1 MEISE
6 RPNRALDDG
15 EVQVRVLDMPG
26 DGAREGADE
35 GAQYF
40 YILDRPDA
48 FCHCCWEAGDPE
60 PMYIVDIG
68 SIRGNGDA
76 CGHSQAKKLLV
87 PPKSHHPLPA
97 VTAFQQRPEPLELWR
112 GKDEIDGELVRDAGW
127 NGWLVRVD

>member
-35 GAQYF
+35 GAQYL

-48 FCHCCWEAGDPE
+48 FCHCCWGAGDPE
-60 PMYIVDIG
+60 P
-68 SIRGNGDA
+68 
-76 CGHSQAKKLLV
+76 
-87 PPKSHHPLPA
+87 
-97 VTAFQQRPEPLELWR
+97 T
-112 GKDEIDGELVRDAGW
+112 
-127 NGWLVRVD
+127 